1 MTYTVSRTIADETL
15 SRIIQIESAGN
26 PNAKAPTSSA
36 LGLGQF
42 IAATWLEIV
51 ARYRPDL
58 MAGRSRADVLA
69 LRTDPPLAVEMLARL
84 TEDNAKALGAN
95 YTDADLYLA
104 HFAGVA
110 VARRVLRA
118 DAGTA
123 VATIFSSAA
132 INANSSILR
141 GKTCGELRAWA
152 AAKMAKAGGR
162 DWVARWHPA
171 GKSGAGASKT
181 PDRPGASAKEPAPA
195 VLLNSVVSVVAT
207 LVLLLLGWLAQ
218 N

>member
-1 MTYTVSRTIADETL
+1 MIADETL

-42 IAATWLEIV
+42 IAATWLDVV
-51 ARYRPDL
+51 ARHRPDL

-84 TEDNAKALGAN
+84 AEDNARALGAG

-104 HFAGVA
+104 HFSGIA

-118 DAGTA
+118 DPATA
-123 VATIFSSAA
+123 VAGIFSVAA
-132 INANSSILR
+132 INANPSILR
-141 GKTCGELRAWA
+141 GKTCGQVRAWA
-152 AAKMAKAGGR
+152 TARMAKAGGR
-162 DWVARWHPA
+162 DWVGRWHPA
-171 GKSGAGASKT
+171 GGSGAAVPKT
-181 PDRPGASAKEPAPA
+181 SDRPSAREEAAPAPVVA
-195 VLLNSVVSVVAT
+195 LNRIVSVVIM
-207 LVLLLLGWLAQ
+207 LGLLLLIWFAQ
-218 N
+218 R